1 MPWLPVRHVLS
12 DMKTITMRDLN
23 RRTAGV
29 LDALERGEA
38 FELHRNGKAIGY
50 LMQAA
55 PPTRSGPDWKTHFE
69 WLRKQRIKEGG
80 LVEELEED
88 RRRLR
93 AREAALGSS
102 R

>member
-38 FELHRNGKAIGY
+38 FELHRNGKAS
-50 LMQAA
+50 A
-55 PPTRSGPDWKTHFE
+55 T
-69 WLRKQRIKEGG
+69 
-80 LVEELEED
+80 
-88 RRRLR
+88 
-93 AREAALGSS
+93 
-102 R
+102 

>member
-1 MPWLPVRHVLS
+1 
-12 DMKTITMRDLN
+12 MKTITMRDLN

-69 WLRKQRIKEGG
+69 WLRKQRIKGGG

>member
-1 MPWLPVRHVLS
+1 
-12 DMKTITMRDLN
+12 
-23 RRTAGV
+23 
-29 LDALERGEA
+29 
-38 FELHRNGKAIGY
+38 
-50 LMQAA
+50 MQAA

-69 WLRKQRIKEGG
+69 WLRKQRIKGGG

>member
-1 MPWLPVRHVLS
+1 
-12 DMKTITMRDLN
+12 MKAITMRDLN

-55 PPTRSGPDWKTHFE
+55 PPMRSEPDWKTHFE
-69 WLRKQRIKEGG
+69 WLRKQRIKGGG